1 MHIDEFTA
9 EIKNGRP
16 KYQKIFIPKRN
27 GGLRDIFIPDEQT
40 FRIQKAILRDIET
53 LADFPPCVMAFRK
66 NLSILSNAKAHLGNA
81 YMIRYDLLNFFD
93 TIGKGKIKDE
103 LLRRNFEPSLIKII
117 LKWCLGG
124 GHLPQGAP
132 TSPFLSNLVC
142 ANLDKRFSLLAKKI
156 DATYTRYADDII
168 ISGDKEIVKYR
179 TLFKRIIR
187 TEKFLINYYKTRVTV
202 LDSFVTRQDY
212 SAEWFRDCH
221 IATGLAVNKNYVSV
235 RKAYLDELWR
245 KIRDGE
251 DNLSTRGKISFV
263 KFITPNEA
271 DKMIQRLVQ

>member
-66 NLSILSNAKAHLGNA
+66 NLSILNNAKAHLVNA

-187 TEKFLINYYKTRVTV
+187 TEKFLINY
-202 LDSFVTRQDY
+202 